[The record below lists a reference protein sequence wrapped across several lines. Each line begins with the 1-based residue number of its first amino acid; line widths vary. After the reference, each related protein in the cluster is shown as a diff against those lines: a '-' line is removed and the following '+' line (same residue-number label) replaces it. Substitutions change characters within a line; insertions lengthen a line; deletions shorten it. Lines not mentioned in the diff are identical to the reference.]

1 MIRLLPILVFFLV
14 SFTTMAQTDSIRSRE
29 YYKSYQRHV
38 TGRLYLSKKYT
49 DFLLR
54 APGQFNDMR
63 YRPNNAF
70 NAGVGATDG
79 AFTLNLGFN
88 FGFLDRNRDER
99 GKTKFLDL
107 QTHFYPRNWVIDFYG
122 QFYRG
127 YFMSPRGRA
136 MADPDKF
143 YLRPDL
149 KVSVVGASVFRLFNG
164 DQFSYRASYLQN
176 EWQKKSA
183 GSFLLGMEFYT
194 GRVRGDSALLPSN
207 ADENMRQE
215 GITQLRFTE
224 FGPGAGYTYTGV
236 IQQHFF
242 ITGSATVNADVSF
255 VKETRDDEI
264 LKKTSISPNVT
275 ARAVAGYNNDRW
287 GLALSW
293 VNNRIS
299 LRGRQGGD
307 TYLISTGNIRLT
319 YVKRFRPG
327 KKFEDRMKS
336 LKIATP

>member
-1 MIRLLPILVFFLV
+1 M
-14 SFTTMAQTDSIRSRE
+14 
-29 YYKSYQRHV
+29 
-38 TGRLYLSKKYT
+38 
-49 DFLLR
+49 
-54 APGQFNDMR
+54 
-63 YRPNNAF
+63 
-70 NAGVGATDG
+70 
-79 AFTLNLGFN
+79 
-88 FGFLDRNRDER
+88 
-99 GKTKFLDL
+99 
-107 QTHFYPRNWVIDFYG
+107 IDFYG